1 MNSRLKEI
9 RLKLRLSQ
17 KKFGDKMF
25 LSQDQISL
33 LENGKRNI
41 TDRTLNDICRTFNVN
56 EEWLKYGHGEMFI
69 DPVANIDASEDVREL
84 VKKIL
89 SLSEE
94 DRRTIEDLISKKENV
109 KWHSLFYLLDL
120 QQTP

>member
-41 TDRTLNDICRTFNVN
+41 SIET
-56 EEWLKYGHGEMFI
+56 
-69 DPVANIDASEDVREL
+69 A
-84 VKKIL
+84 KKIA
-89 SLSEE
+89 
-94 DRRTIEDLISKKENV
+94 TAINV
-109 KWHSLFYLLDL
+109 DWTSIF
-120 QQTP
+120 

>member
-41 TDRTLNDICRTFNVN
+41 TDRTLNDICITFNVN

-94 DRRTIEDLISKKENV
+94 DRRTIEDLINK
-109 KWHSLFYLLDL
+109 
-120 QQTP
+120 

>member
-9 RLKLRLSQ
+9 RLKLGLSQ

-69 DPVANIDASEDVREL
+69 DPMANIDASEDVREL

-94 DRRTIEDLISKKENV
+94 DRLIIEELINKKENV
-109 KWHSLFYLLDL
+109 
-120 QQTP
+120 

>member
-1 MNSRLKEI
+1 
-9 RLKLRLSQ
+9 
-17 KKFGDKMF
+17 
-25 LSQDQISL
+25 
-33 LENGKRNI
+33 
-41 TDRTLNDICRTFNVN
+41 
-56 EEWLKYGHGEMFI
+56 MFI

-109 KWHSLFYLLDL
+109 KCHSLFYLLDL

>member
-9 RLKLRLSQ
+9 RLNLGLSQ
-17 KKFGDKMF
+17 KKFGNKMF

-56 EEWLKYGHGEMFI
+56 EEWLKYGHGEMFV
-69 DPVANIDASEDVREL
+69 DPIANIDASEDVREL

-94 DRRTIEDLISKKENV
+94 DRLIIEELINKKENV
-109 KWHSLFYLLDL
+109 
-120 QQTP
+120 

>member
-69 DPVANIDASEDVREL
+69 DPVANVDASEDVREL

>member
-94 DRRTIEDLISKKENV
+94 DRRTIEDLINK
-109 KWHSLFYLLDL
+109 
-120 QQTP
+120 

>member
-9 RLKLRLSQ
+9 RLNLGLSQ

-56 EEWLKYGHGEMFI
+56 EEWLKYGHGEMFV
-69 DPVANIDASEDVREL
+69 DPIANIDASEDVREL

-94 DRRTIEDLISKKENV
+94 DRLIIEELINKKENV
-109 KWHSLFYLLDL
+109 
-120 QQTP
+120 

>member
-9 RLKLRLSQ
+9 RLKLGLSQ

-56 EEWLKYGHGEMFI
+56 EEWLRNGDGDMFI
-69 DPVANIDASEDVREL
+69 TNLTQQLGVEL
-84 VKKIL
+84 VRIFNKGDDLTKKLILGLSELDENEIEIVKIL
-89 SLSEE
+89 V
-94 DRRTIEDLISKKENV
+94 DGLINKK
-109 KWHSLFYLLDL
+109 KQSD
-120 QQTP
+120 

>member
-109 KWHSLFYLLDL
+109 K
-120 QQTP
+120 

>member
-84 VKKIL
+84 LKKIL

-94 DRRTIEDLISKKENV
+94 DRRTIEDLINK
-109 KWHSLFYLLDL
+109 
-120 QQTP
+120 

>member
-41 TDRTLNDICRTFNVN
+41 TDRTLNYICRTFNVN

-94 DRRTIEDLISKKENV
+94 DRRPIEDVINK
-109 KWHSLFYLLDL
+109 
-120 QQTP
+120 

>member
-9 RLKLRLSQ
+9 RLKLGLSQ

-56 EEWLKYGHGEMFI
+56 EEWLKYGHGEMFV
-69 DPVANIDASEDVREL
+69 DPIANIDASEDVREL
-84 VKKIL
+84 VKKYY
-89 SLSEE
+89 
-94 DRRTIEDLISKKENV
+94 
-109 KWHSLFYLLDL
+109 H
-120 QQTP
+120 

>member
-89 SLSEE
+89 SLSED
-94 DRRTIEDLISKKENV
+94 DRRTIEDLINK
-109 KWHSLFYLLDL
+109 
-120 QQTP
+120 

>member
-9 RLKLRLSQ
+9 RLKLGLSQ

-56 EEWLKYGHGEMFI
+56 EEWLKYGHGEMFV
-69 DPVANIDASEDVREL
+69 DPIANIDASEDVREL

-94 DRRTIEDLISKKENV
+94 DRLIIEELINKKENV
-109 KWHSLFYLLDL
+109 
-120 QQTP
+120 

>member
-109 KWHSLFYLLDL
+109 KWHSLFYLWDL
-120 QQTP
+120 QHTP

>member
-9 RLKLRLSQ
+9 RLKLKLSQ
-17 KKFGDKMF
+17 KKFGDKLF

-33 LENGKRNI
+33 LENGKRNLI
-41 TDRTLNDICRTFNVN
+41 DRTLNDICRTFNVN
-56 EEWLKYGHGEMFI
+56 EEWLRYGKGEMFI
-69 DPVANIDASEDVREL
+69 DPTIDIDASDDVREL

-94 DRRTIEDLISKKENV
+94 DRRTIEDLINK
-109 KWHSLFYLLDL
+109 
-120 QQTP
+120 